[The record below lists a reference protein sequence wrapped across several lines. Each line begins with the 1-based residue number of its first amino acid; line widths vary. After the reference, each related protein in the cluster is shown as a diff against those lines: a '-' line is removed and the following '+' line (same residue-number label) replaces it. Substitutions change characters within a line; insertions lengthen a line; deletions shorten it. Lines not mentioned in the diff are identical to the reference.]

1 MPKLIIQNSKTQE
14 EQEYTLPQDSIVFG
28 RTNTCD
34 IELPIKSI
42 SRRHAEIVREE
53 SDYFL
58 SDLKSGNGT
67 FLNNQKIK
75 PLEKN
80 LLRSGDLIR
89 IEDYEIRFLLTED
102 SMDHPV
108 EEDTDTDILE
118 IKLIKKMMRALDTD
132 ETPSLEVLNG
142 VAAGKKLSL
151 PEDKQEFIIGREGVA
166 DLTIDEN
173 VISRQHVKLERK
185 WGGIVIVDLQSKNG
199 TFVNNDRVEEKLL
212 RDGDKVMLGTV
223 KLLYRNP
230 KDVNLDMISQEIS
243 KKKREAAMRE
253 AELLA
258 QKQLEEERA
267 AKKRED
273 EERARQEAEAKA
285 VQAALEK
292 EKIEAEEA
300 APPPPQ
306 EAPPAPE
313 APAPEAAQA
322 PATAAAPAKPEA
334 APAPAKPGFSTM
346 EKVMIAAGIVVGILA
361 IVGIV
366 MLFK

>member
-1 MPKLIIQNSKTQE
+1 MPKLIIQNTKTQE

-28 RTNTCD
+28 RINTCD
-34 IELPIKSI
+34 IELPIKSV
-42 SRRHAEIVREE
+42 SRRHAEIVREDA
-53 SDYFL
+53 DYFL

-118 IKLIKKMMRALDTD
+118 IKLIKKMMKALDTD

-142 VAAGKKLSL
+142 VAAGKKLPL
-151 PEDKQEFIIGREGVA
+151 PESKQEFIIGRDSAA

-230 KDVNLDMISQEIS
+230 KDVNLEMISQEIS

-253 AELLA
+253 AEILA

-267 AKKRED
+267 AKKREE

-292 EKIEAEEA
+292 EKLEAEEA
-300 APPPPQ
+300 AQPPPDM
-306 EAPPAPE
+306 PPAP
-313 APAPEAAQA
+313 P
-322 PATAAAPAKPEA
+322 PEA
-334 APAPAKPGFSTM
+334 APAPAPTSAPTAASAAASAAGGKPGFSTM
-346 EKVMIAAGIVVGILA
+346 EKLMILAGILVGVVAL
-361 IVGIV
+361 VGLV
-366 MLFK
+366 MLLLK

>member
-1 MPKLIIQNSKTQE
+1 MPKLIVQNLKTQE
-14 EQEYTLPQDSIVFG
+14 EQEYTLPQDNIVFG

-34 IELPIKSI
+34 VELPIKSI
-42 SRRHAEIVREE
+42 SRRHAEIVRDAQ
-53 SDYFL
+53 DYFI

-89 IEDYEIRFLLTED
+89 IEDYEIKFLLAED
-102 SMDHPV
+102 NPELAV

-118 IKLIKKMMRALDTD
+118 IKLIKKMLKTLDAD

-142 VAAGKKLSL
+142 VAVGKKLLIPDS
-151 PEDKQEFIIGREGVA
+151 KQEVVIGRDGAA

-173 VISRQHVKLERK
+173 VISRLHVKLERK

-230 KDVNLDMISQEIS
+230 KDVNLEVISQEIS
-243 KKKREAAMRE
+243 KKKKEAAMRE
-253 AELLA
+253 AEVLA
-258 QKQLEEERA
+258 QKQAEEER
-267 AKKRED
+267 KTKQVED
-273 EERARQEAEAKA
+273 AEKARLEAEAKDVQEA
-285 VQAALEK
+285 LDKQKAEEDKAAAENQAAH
-292 EKIEAEEA
+292 AAAAHAAQPAQPAAGTGA
-300 APPPPQ
+300 APG
-306 EAPPAPE
+306 
-313 APAPEAAQA
+313 
-322 PATAAAPAKPEA
+322 
-334 APAPAKPGFSTM
+334 KPGFSM
-346 EKVMIAAGIVVGILA
+346 AEKLMIGGGILVGIVA
-361 IVGIV
+361 IVGLV
-366 MLFK
+366 MLLLK

>member
-28 RTNTCD
+28 RINTCD
-34 IELPIKSI
+34 IELPIKSV

-67 FLNNQKIK
+67 FLNNVKIK
-75 PLEKN
+75 SLEKN

-118 IKLIKKMMRALDTD
+118 IKLIKKMMKALDTD

-142 VAAGKKLSL
+142 VAAGKKLAL
-151 PEDKQEFIIGREGVA
+151 PEDKAEFIIGRDSAA

-185 WGGIVIVDLQSKNG
+185 WGGIVIIDLQSKNG

-230 KDVNLDMISQEIS
+230 KDVNLEMISQEIS

-253 AELLA
+253 AEILA
-258 QKQLEEERA
+258 QKQLEEEKA
-267 AKKRED
+267 AQKREQQ
-273 EERARQEAEAKA
+273 EQARQEAEAKA

-292 EKIEAEEA
+292 EKVEAEEA
-300 APPPPQ
+300 APP
-306 EAPPAPE
+306 EIAPPL
-313 APAPEAAQA
+313 PAEGAATQQLSSG
-322 PATAAAPAKPEA
+322 A
-334 APAPAKPGFSTM
+334 APAPAPSAGAATKPGYSMM
-346 EKVMIAAGIVVGILA
+346 EKLMILAGILVGVLA
-361 IVGIV
+361 LVGIV

>member
-28 RTNTCD
+28 RINTCD
-34 IELPIKSI
+34 IELPIKSV

-67 FLNNQKIK
+67 FLNNVKIK

-118 IKLIKKMMRALDTD
+118 IKLIKKMMKALDTD

-142 VAAGKKLSL
+142 VAAGKKLAL
-151 PEDKQEFIIGREGVA
+151 PEDKPEFIIGRDSAA

-173 VISRQHVKLERK
+173 VISRQHVKLEKK

-230 KDVNLDMISQEIS
+230 KDVNLEMISQEIS

-258 QKQLEEERA
+258 QKQLEEEKA
-267 AKKRED
+267 AKKRE
-273 EERARQEAEAKA
+273 EAEQVRQEAENKA

-292 EKIEAEEA
+292 EKLEAEEA
-300 APPPPQ
+300 VPPPETPPPP
-306 EAPPAPE
+306 PAE
-313 APAPEAAQA
+313 GAPAPQA
-322 PATAAAPAKPEA
+322 T
-334 APAPAKPGFSTM
+334 PAPASAPAAASAAGGAKPGYSMM
-346 EKVMIAAGIVVGILA
+346 EKLMILAGILVGIVAL
-361 IVGIV
+361 VGIV
-366 MLFK
+366 MLLK